1 MSEPTYT
8 VDDKQYQVN
17 RFTDEGKVAFN
28 YLLEIGQEIKM
39 LQRKVDI
46 LQAAGLTLRSK
57 VEDQLAEEM
66 LSTLGDVVDGD

>member
-8 VDDKQYQVN
+8 VDDRQYQVN
-17 RFTDEGKVAFN
+17 RFTNEGKVAFN

-57 VEDQLAEEM
+57 VEDQLTEEM

>member
-1 MSEPTYT
+1 
-8 VDDKQYQVN
+8 
-17 RFTDEGKVAFN
+17 
-28 YLLEIGQEIKM
+28 M

-66 LSTLGDVVDGD
+66 LSTLGDVVD